1 MQDEEVSWPLG
12 SHWLDVAWGVF
23 AVFNLAVM
31 VAIPTWETV
40 PFHFIWVSLTLL
52 YGFRVWNLRQTSL
65 VLALVI
71 ITTGASILADTIA
84 GTEPMGEIAE
94 VPLMSAMFI
103 AMVWHARRRAAALEE
118 VQRVSQANARLL
130 EREKQFLQDASHELR
145 TPITVA
151 LGHTELIMRGAPGPG
166 VVEDARVVAD
176 ELWRMRSL
184 ADRLLLLAASDRPA
198 FLTRGE
204 VPPESIVEAA
214 LRRWSAIPREWRRSV
229 RAVRSVDADVDQLSA
244 ALDALIENAV
254 QHTDEGDV
262 IELGLHEEDGR
273 VVFGVSDT
281 GTGIPAEHL
290 EHIFGRFARAEPG
303 RDRREGVGGVG
314 LGLSIAKAIAE
325 AHGGELRVRSVEG
338 TGSQFEL
345 ILPGAAG
352 GTPAG
357 PAGPAEPLADAV
369 ATT

>member
-1 MQDEEVSWPLG
+1 MQDEEVGWPLG
-12 SHWLDVAWGVF
+12 SHWLDAAWGVF
-23 AVFNLAVM
+23 AIFNLAVM

-52 YGFRVWNLRQTSL
+52 YGFRVWNLRQTSF

-71 ITTGASILADTIA
+71 LTTGASIVADAMA
-84 GTEPMGEIAE
+84 GTEPAGEIAE

-151 LGHTELIMRGAPGPG
+151 LGHTELIMRASPDPA
-166 VVEDARVVAD
+166 VAEDARVVAD
-176 ELWRMRSL
+176 ELWRMRGL
-184 ADRLLLLAASDRPA
+184 ADRLLLLAASERPA
-198 FLTRGE
+198 FLKRRQVT
-204 VPPESIVEAA
+204 PESIVDAA
-214 LRRWSAIPREWRRSV
+214 LRRWGAIPRDWRRSV
-229 RAVRSVDADVDQLSA
+229 RPVPTVDADVDQVSA

-254 QHTDEGDV
+254 QHTEEGAV
-262 IELGLHEEDGR
+262 IELGLRAEDGR
-273 VVFGVSDT
+273 VVIVVADE

-290 EHIFGRFARAEPG
+290 ERIFGRFARAEAG
-303 RDRREGVGGVG
+303 RDRRGGVGGVG

-325 AHGGELRVRSVEG
+325 AHGGDLRVQSIEG
-338 TGSQFEL
+338 AGSQFEL
-345 ILPGAAG
+345 ILPTR
-352 GTPAG
+352 TPASTG
-357 PAGPAEPLADAV
+357 PVPMAGSI
-369 ATT
+369 TSS

>member
-1 MQDEEVSWPLG
+1 MQDEEVAWPLG

-23 AVFNLAVM
+23 ALFNLAVM
-31 VAIPTWETV
+31 VALPEWETV

-65 VLALVI
+65 VLTLVI
-71 ITTGASILADTIA
+71 LTTGASIVADAMA
-84 GTEPMGEIAE
+84 GTEPVGEIAE
-94 VPLMSAMFI
+94 VPLMSAMFV

-151 LGHTELIMRGAPGPG
+151 LGHTELIMRAAPDPA
-166 VVEDARVVAD
+166 VAEDARVVAD

-184 ADRLLLLAASDRPA
+184 ADRLLLLAASERPA
-198 FLTRGE
+198 FLTLQR
-204 VPPESIVEAA
+204 VTPESIVDAA
-214 LRRWSAIPREWRRSV
+214 LRRWSAIPRGWRRSV
-229 RAVRSVDADVDQLSA
+229 RAVPAVDADVDQLSA

-254 QHTDEGDV
+254 QHTEESDV
-262 IELGLHEEDGR
+262 IELGLHAEGGT
-273 VVFGVSDT
+273 VVIGVADT

-290 EHIFGRFARAEPG
+290 ERIFGRFARAEAG

-325 AHGGELRVRSVEG
+325 AHGGDLRVRSVEG
-338 TGSQFEL
+338 SGSQFQL
-345 ILPGAAG
+345 ILPAATDATGAA
-352 GTPAG
+352 TPGSMA
-357 PAGPAEPLADAV
+357 AAIASTL
-369 ATT
+369 T